1 VTQSLRA
8 QRSRRGDEWN
18 PERQQ
23 LVAQQFPRARQPST
37 VADFVVGLQQTAG
50 NAAVAGMLR
59 PGSSKPTAPRAHV
72 QAFFDD
78 EEQPSEGGG
87 AESDSAASAEGPA
100 EQTAEYPSSA
110 ESAAEAGDSA
120 ATEGASEG
128 DGGEQQ
134 STDGSGE
141 GPVEESADGVGA
153 TEGEGGADY
162 SGGAESGGAE
172 GDGEHSAAE
181 QAEKGAEGEHG
192 SETDEYVPTGGGGFP
207 VAGAGPSSLAGFSDG
222 GRQGT
227 VPFQPEP
234 PNANDL
240 RPHAFV
246 NGGKSGTKAWAGG
259 GGAGPKGNQQAGS
272 IQNQV
277 PPEYESEWGGPL
289 TNASAWVKDGTGV
302 ADVTR
307 SYVTSDAGDQG
318 NGWYVTPAAA
328 VALEKHE
335 QSHVQSTKDTYSSK
349 IQPALDK
356 VANSRALGKEVTYKS
371 ADAREYIKRQVGWAS
386 AIKDFSDTDMSWN
399 NPNTGQIDLNEL
411 GAPTYPHRFGPVKV
425 GGKDYPNL
433 LKLQNEADPK

>member
-1 VTQSLRA
+1 V
-8 QRSRRGDEWN
+8 
-18 PERQQ
+18 RQQ
-23 LVAQQFPRARQPST
+23 LVAQQSPGARQPST
-37 VADFVVGLQQTAG
+37 VADFMVGLQQTAG
-50 NAAVAGMLR
+50 NAAVAGMFR
-59 PGSSKPTAPRAHV
+59 AGSSKPTAPQAHV

-87 AESDSAASAEGPA
+87 GGESEGAASAEGAA
-100 EQTAEYPSSA
+100 EQTAQYPSSA
-110 ESAAEAGDSA
+110 ESAAEAG
-120 ATEGASEG
+120 G

-134 STDGSGE
+134 STDGGGE
-141 GPVEESADGVGA
+141 GPVEQSADGEGA
-153 TEGEGGADY
+153 AEGEAGADY

-172 GDGEHSAAE
+172 EQSADGGGGAEGDGEHSEAE
-181 QAEKGAEGEHG
+181 QAEKEAEGEHG

-207 VAGAGPSSLAGFSDG
+207 VAGAGPSSLGGFSDG

-227 VPFQPEP
+227 VPFQPES

-240 RPHAFV
+240 RPHAFI

-289 TNASAWVKDGTGV
+289 TNASAWVKEGTGV

-371 ADAREYIKRQVGWAS
+371 ADAREYIKRQVGWTS

-425 GGKDYPNL
+425 GGKDYLNL